1 MHGHVRQQ
9 DAWQGQD
16 PPLYTDS
23 MVARGREGGRA
34 RVYVHDR
41 QCLAS
46 NSIVSRSFLQ
56 GQALRNRMPPSFHFN
71 TWSDALLREGEI
83 ATPLGQEVVQGAPEE
98 GPTGKRSL
106 RIRHRMKTRDIG
118 QWQGAF
124 SWGGSASAH

>member
-1 MHGHVRQQ
+1 
-9 DAWQGQD
+9 
-16 PPLYTDS
+16 
-23 MVARGREGGRA
+23 
-34 RVYVHDR
+34 
-41 QCLAS
+41 
-46 NSIVSRSFLQ
+46 
-56 GQALRNRMPPSFHFN
+56 MPPSFHFN

-124 SWGGSASAH
+124 SLDGSLLARTSPHTSVSKPAANPIRPHQEKKGSADSPPSLLLLMLSGSWWTRL